1 MAKRKTNDKLVGFVI
16 FCLGLLATLTI
27 FLSALYKGSDDN
39 KTYYTG
45 LEVAFGK
52 SGLDWGTLVKAYIP
66 FNILATLAYILPV
79 IGGVLMLL
87 AGKKDMLLKVLA
99 CVMFLG
105 AAVLLF
111 LLPQYIKVVT
121 ESGLVGSKSTA
132 NLGGSLAYGA
142 IIGAS
147 LSILGCL
154 GSAYKIVK

>member
-1 MAKRKTNDKLVGFVI
+1 M
-16 FCLGLLATLTI
+16 
-27 FLSALYKGSDDN
+27 
-39 KTYYTG
+39 
-45 LEVAFGK
+45 EVAFGK

-121 ESGLVGSKSTA
+121 ESGLVGSKSTV

>member
-1 MAKRKTNDKLVGFVI
+1 MAKRKSNNKLVNFII
-16 FCLGLLATLTI
+16 FCFGVLATLTI
-27 FLSALYKGSDDN
+27 FLGALYTGDGDS
-39 KTYYTG
+39 KTYYNG

-66 FNILATLAYILPV
+66 FSILGTLAYVLPA

-87 AGKKDMLLKVLA
+87 SGRKDMLLKVLA
-99 CVMFLG
+99 CVLFLG

-111 LLPQYIKVVT
+111 LLPQYTNIVT
-121 ESGLVGSKSTA
+121 ESSLVGSKSTT
-132 NLGGSLAYGA
+132 NLGGSLGYGA
-142 IIGAS
+142 IIGAA